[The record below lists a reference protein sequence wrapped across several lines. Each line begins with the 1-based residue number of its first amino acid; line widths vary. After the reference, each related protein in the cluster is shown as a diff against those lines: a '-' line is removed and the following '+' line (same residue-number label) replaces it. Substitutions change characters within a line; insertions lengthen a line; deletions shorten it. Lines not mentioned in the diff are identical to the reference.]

1 MDFDMNNLSPE
12 QEAALGNLLKDPRR
26 IATLIEMADEDDKR
40 KWLFTVVRKTA
51 AYIAVVLSTIIL
63 FWDNFVRFIRGIQ

>member
-40 KWLFTVVRKTA
+40 KWLFTVIRKAA